1 MNFLE
6 APICVVSFNRP
17 EYLAQT
23 LTAMIAAADHAGMRG
38 PVLLFQDGAVN
49 PFSKQRKATDES
61 IEASRKVFRTI
72 VPRGVIFDTEENLGI
87 ANNIYRAE
95 QWAFRKMEYPVAVF
109 MEDDMVVSLN
119 YFNILAKIYELTF
132 GQPRIGMFAAYGC
145 NGKLTIAEQFRC
157 RNQLGRMQHNWAF
170 ALTRAAWLE
179 REKYIRGYMDIL
191 STCDYRDRPLGRIA
205 AWYARMGWPPMPTNQ
220 DIAKTVAMNTL
231 GISRLSTFVAC
242 GRYIGEVGQHFTPQF
257 FAESGFAS
265 VAMFEESY
273 PNESIAPETPPDHE
287 LDRLWRRER
296 DYLLSTRLNAQKLL
310 EDDELVWIGRALES
324 VGAFGE
330 HSRSAGGIVNSVG
343 GLYPDGWFRPTMAF
357 GFNADSAVRRISIE
371 CMMAPHLPE
380 GTRISY
386 TLNGLPVA
394 TADARA
400 GEKFVV
406 DIDVPSSLDG
416 IEKLL
421 RGHCSVTLDP
431 SSVGFNGDL
440 RPLSSLLH
448 GIVVTD
454 SAGGE
459 TNIDL
464 ATLMAATKRN

>member
-38 PVLLFQDGAVN
+38 PVLLFQDGAFN

-72 VPRGVIFDTEENLGI
+72 VPRGVIFDSEENMGI

-95 QWAFRKMEYPVAVF
+95 QWAFQKMEYPVAVF

-119 YFNILAKIYELTF
+119 YFNIMAKIYELTF

-145 NGKLTIAEQFRC
+145 SSNIREQFRC

-191 STCDYRDRPLGRIA
+191 STCDYRDRPLGRIS

-220 DIAKTVAMNTL
+220 DIAKTIAMNTL
-231 GISRLSTFVAC
+231 GISRLCTFVAC
-242 GRYIGEVGQHFTPQF
+242 GRYIGEIGQHFTPQF

-265 VAMFEESY
+265 VPMFEEFH
-273 PNESIAPETPPDHE
+273 PNEPIAPETPPDHE

-296 DYLLSTRLNAQKLL
+296 EYLLSTRLNAQKLL
-310 EDDELVWIGRALES
+310 EDDELVWIGRALQS
-324 VGAFGE
+324 VGAFGD

-448 GIVVTD
+448 GIIVTD
-454 SAGGE
+454 HAGAE
-459 TNIDL
+459 TRIDL
-464 ATLMAATKRN
+464 ATLIAAANRK